1 MKFSSCL
8 VTEREAALTAGN
20 IGIGVC
26 HCGRPDRSA
35 CVLSPLLPN
44 DKDGDDDQARRGQR
58 SWRPRSPRFI
68 STTTCPRR
76 GSGSVNRQQLA
87 VDAVDAVPAAP
98 GWRQFAPAGIIVS
111 CCQLVARNDQSRS
124 LQWFDVR
131 HARTSP
137 ERAVV
142 WPSRSPR
149 QGPRRREERRLD
161 VWSDS

>member
-76 GSGSVNRQQLA
+76 GSGSVNRQQVAVDRGRSRCCSGGPRLAAVRTSRDYSKLLPASSTQRPISVASVVRRASCAHLAGASSSLA
-87 VDAVDAVPAAP
+87 VAVATAGSTAERGAAL
-98 GWRQFAPAGIIVS
+98 G
-111 CCQLVARNDQSRS
+111 CL
-124 LQWFDVR
+124 
-131 HARTSP
+131 
-137 ERAVV
+137 E
-142 WPSRSPR
+142 
-149 QGPRRREERRLD
+149 
-161 VWSDS
+161 